1 MVAALQCA
9 RQIRA
14 LSTLCTIG
22 QFLATNFEG
31 EAANDEAGFVPDSRV
46 APQIDAM
53 MIARFAFLAESYQ
66 GYLETLD
73 LVALSMRLANTP
85 CSAIMHNSPAR
96 LVKDLLGAN
105 ASRAIASAV
114 LST

>member
-1 MVAALQCA
+1 MCEV
-9 RQIRA
+9 
-14 LSTLCTIG
+14 SVVKT
-22 QFLATNFEG
+22 
-31 EAANDEAGFVPDSRV
+31 ANRSGVGTMNE
-46 APQIDAM
+46 
-53 MIARFAFLAESYQ
+53 FAFLAESYQ

-105 ASRAIASAV
+105 ASRAIATAV